1 MRNTWIFENIQQM
14 KNSLDSNLRDLGR
27 KIEANLDKFEKYVS
41 TVNKNTGEIVLIK
54 LDDFQ

>member
-1 MRNTWIFENIQQM
+1 M

-27 KIEANLDKFEKYVS
+27 KIEANLDKLEKYVS